1 MRREEYLTDE
11 RVAGFTRWASQL
23 VTGDLK
29 LEHQWRTAARISVAP
44 VSTAHW
50 RTTAGQINRYGL
62 DHRAT
67 ARKLQKFRDAFRDIG
82 VINSRAKQDQFVA
95 KAEDVIRWGGIPL
108 PAKLQE
114 WRRMPPSKLQTLIK
128 DTTTKLDP
136 FTSDTNLLQGFR
148 YMGSGFSKIYSVL
161 IDGFPIYDSRVACA
175 LACLVRIYSG
185 DREAGPKP
193 YLLSLRIPPQRRPKS
208 PRYLRC
214 VRPGMYSNTAAYA
227 EANMKAAWL
236 LQDMIRTPGKF
247 GECRGFH
254 TDRSPA
260 SKHCSWSATPNCPT
274 THSPRRNKWVPG
286 RPRHRDTTFA

>member
-1 MRREEYLTDE
+1 MRREEYLADE

-29 LEHQWRTAARISVAP
+29 LEHQWRSRGTYFCCASL
-44 VSTAHW
+44 
-50 RTTAGQINRYGL
+50 YGALENYRWPHNSRAL
-62 DHRAT
+62 DYRAT

-114 WRRMPPSKLQTLIK
+114 WRRMPPSKLQALIK
-128 DTTTKLDP
+128 GTRTKLDP

-193 YLLSLRIPPQRRPKS
+193 DLLRLRIPPQRRPKS

-214 VRPGMYSNTAAYA
+214 DRPGMYGNTAAYA
-227 EANMKAAWL
+227 ETNLKAGWL
-236 LQDMIRTPGKF
+236 LQEMV
-247 GECRGFH
+247 
-254 TDRSPA
+254 
-260 SKHCSWSATPNCPT
+260 
-274 THSPRRNKWVPG
+274 RRPG
-286 RPRHRDTTFA
+286 RFGDVEGFTPLEALQHALFMVGYASLPDDALSTT